1 MLLRYK
7 QTQGFFR
14 EISKRFKKSWERV
27 FNNLLFW
34 LGYRY
39 LKKQESDLDSS
50 SKTLKQQLAEISF
63 LTSQRIKVFS
73 LLVRI
78 FIASTLFLAIGL
90 NIYFGLYSLQQ
101 GLQLFE
107 ILVVYTFMIF
117 FFLYK
122 TRNFKTVENM
132 HNFFD
137 LSYVTMEIVAVYIA
151 ILLFPKDRAAI
162 YTSSLSSFWFILIVL
177 SVFTGKWYY
186 GFYTG
191 FLVAILNSSFL
202 YWYQDIA
209 SVFSA
214 KQIDFYNV
222 VPKFQVIMKSIYYF
236 ITGALV
242 SFPFWLFNKQ
252 QSLAIN
258 IHAENIIARPY
269 YELYMQEDSE
279 QVGEY
284 LITKIITSSD
294 IVGADYVSLK
304 KLNNEEAN
312 IVIGDTI
319 GHGLNRSPGAIITM
333 SAFMSTESV
342 DPLEI
347 QNCINRVLNKVS
359 KDSGGKTY
367 CLSLYLRKDGV
378 IEYAGKLEA
387 LKLVYN
393 NGTHEDL
400 KQNGEI
406 LGLTEEL
413 NYTEKNLVRLQRG
426 DMLIAQT
433 DGVVFGDEQD
443 DKTTVI
449 ISRINGR

>member
-1 MLLRYK
+1 
-7 QTQGFFR
+7 
-14 EISKRFKKSWERV
+14 
-27 FNNLLFW
+27 

-39 LKKQESDLDSS
+39 LKKQESDIDSS

-63 LTSQRIKVFS
+63 LTSQRIKIFS
-73 LLVRI
+73 LLIRI
-78 FIASTLFLAIGL
+78 CIALALFLIIVL
-90 NIYFGLYSLQQ
+90 DIYFGLHNFQQ
-101 GLQLFE
+101 GIQLFG
-107 ILVVYTFMIF
+107 ILAAYTVTIF

-122 TRNFKTVENM
+122 TQNFKEVQNLR
-132 HNFFD
+132 NLFD

-151 ILLFPKDRAAI
+151 ILLFPINKASI
-162 YTSSLSSFWFILIVL
+162 YTNSLSSFWFTLIVL

-191 FLVAILNSSFL
+191 FLVGMFNGSFL
-202 YWYQDIA
+202 FWYQDIQETFKA
-209 SVFSA
+209 NGM
-214 KQIDFYNV
+214 DFNNI
-222 VPKFQVIMKSIYYF
+222 VPKFQVVMKSIYYF

-258 IHAENIIARPY
+258 INAENIIARPY
-269 YELYMQEDSE
+269 YELYMQEDNE
-279 QVGEY
+279 QIGEY

-304 KLNNEEAN
+304 KLNDEEAN
-312 IVIGDTI
+312 IIIGDTI

-333 SAFMSTESV
+333 SAFMSAEDT
-342 DPLEI
+342 DPLNL
-347 QNCINRVLNKVS
+347 QRCINRVLNKVS

-367 CLSLYLRKDGV
+367 CLSLHLQKNGL
-378 IEYAGKLEA
+378 IEYAGKLES
-387 LKLVYN
+387 LKLVYK
-393 NGTHEDL
+393 NGTYVDL

-413 NYTEKNLVRLQRG
+413 NYTEKNTVRLQPG

-433 DGVVFGDEQD
+433 DGVVFGDEED
-443 DKTTVI
+443 DKTTVM
-449 ISRINGR
+449 ISRINEV